1 MRTFGG
7 SLGLILLASTT
18 AAAAPVATASLDV
31 DLDGTADAVELSSTG
46 TVTVGGKLAGKAELK
61 LTPTKA
67 RFLVGGEASRR
78 LLVVD
83 VTSGKDRQ
91 AVILGWSGGAWRE
104 LARTPLGGVGL
115 DAEYATEIDATPEG
129 VYRYQV
135 RAQAKRCDGK
145 PAYLF
150 AETFEPGQRKFVRK
164 DKLPS
169 FVDASAPKASV
180 KLDTTAAPPVVFSAR
195 LASHQP
201 GAADAGWLAIPS
213 ELDDGKPQT
222 LWREDIAASAG
233 EGQFFTFEARISG
246 AQAKQLRIVP
256 GNPASASALKAS
268 NRPRTLA
275 IVGDKGAYRVELP
288 DAAKD
293 PLGAAYLV
301 DLPQALGECVTVVL
315 ENTYGPERGA
325 TAIAELSVYADGERA
340 GGGEAMLAHLVAEG
354 GSGSGNAT
362 AALVR
367 SGLAGANALEAEL
380 QKTTHP
386 ATRRRLIA
394 ALVKINETAAAPSL
408 VRAATEGWMQGAELV
423 EVIDALARL
432 GLANELADLASR
444 RDLELEAR
452 LAAVRGISLD
462 DKGLPRL
469 VELAGTGT
477 PELRRA
483 VIERLTAAPKIELL
497 IDAAQRETDANAAGD
512 LWRAVTRRAR
522 ATKTERPTA
531 LAAMTAAFATA
542 TDYDRRYRLVDGIAT
557 LGETSD
563 LRQLESQLRALPEG
577 AQRSALFQVAVAG
590 IASSPRPAALP
601 FVLALANDADPGVR
615 LAVLGALAG
624 IDEDPASPWHTPDGP
639 DGIDRVLISAVSSD
653 RWPDVRRRAANALG
667 ARCQRQGPAN
677 ALTSTV
683 LKDKDLMVRGDAL
696 IALVQC
702 RAPGIAD
709 LLPKLWDD
717 GNTPTPLRS
726 QAVGLAAALGDPRLG
741 PVLVKKFRTWRG
753 GAIESEAALALAQ
766 AAPGSI
772 AELAPP
778 GAAEALLD
786 ALDDSA
792 FPEIVRAAAFALGTM
807 GPRCPAAAKRKLNEL
822 ARSEEQSAQA
832 AKAAAAKCTGR

>member
-1 MRTFGG
+1 
-7 SLGLILLASTT
+7 LILLASTT
-18 AAAAPVATASLDV
+18 AVAAPVATASLDV
-31 DLDGTADAVELSSTG
+31 DLDGSADVVELSGAG
-46 TVTVGGKLAGKAELK
+46 TVTVGGKLAGKVDLK

-67 RFLVGGEASRR
+67 RILVGGEAARR
-78 LLVVD
+78 VLVVD
-83 VTSGKDRQ
+83 VTSGKERQ

-104 LARTPLGGVGL
+104 LVRTPLGGVGL
-115 DAEYATEIDATPEG
+115 DADYATEIDATPEG

-135 RAQAKRCDGK
+135 RARAKRCDGK

-150 AETFEPGQRKFVRK
+150 AESFELGPRKFVRR

-169 FVDASAPKASV
+169 FVDASAPRATA
-180 KLDTTAAPPVVFSAR
+180 KLDTSAAPPVIFSAR

-222 LWREDIAASAG
+222 FWREDIAASAG
-233 EGQFFTFEARISG
+233 EGQFFTFESRISG
-246 AQAKQLRIVP
+246 VQAKQLRIVP
-256 GNPASASALKAS
+256 GNPASAATLKAS

-293 PLGAAYLV
+293 PLGAAYAI
-301 DLPQALGECVTVVL
+301 DLPQGLGECVTVVL
-315 ENTYGPERGA
+315 ENTYGPERGQ

-340 GGGEAMLAHLVAEG
+340 GGGEAMLARLVADG
-354 GSGSGNAT
+354 GSGSVNAT

-367 SGLAGANALEAEL
+367 SGLAGANALDAEL
-380 QKTTHP
+380 QKTTHAP
-386 ATRRRLIA
+386 TRRRLIA
-394 ALVKINETAAAPSL
+394 ALVKINDAAAAPSL
-408 VRAATEGWMQGAELV
+408 VRAATEGWLQGSELV
-423 EVIDALARL
+423 AVIEALSRL
-432 GLANELADLASR
+432 GLAHELAELAAR
-444 RDLELEAR
+444 RDVELEAR
-452 LAAVRGISLD
+452 LAAVRGISVD

-469 VELAGTGT
+469 LELAGNGSSD
-477 PELRRA
+477 LRRA
-483 VIERLTAAPKIELL
+483 VIERLTAAPKIEVL
-497 IDAAQRETDANAAGD
+497 IEAAQRETDANAAGD

-522 ATKTERPTA
+522 TTKAERPTA

-557 LGETSD
+557 LGETAE
-563 LRQLESQLRALPEG
+563 LRQLEAQLRALPEG
-577 AQRSALFQVAVAG
+577 AQRAALFQVAVSG

-601 FVLALANDADPGVR
+601 FVLALATDPDPGVR

-624 IDEDPASPWHTPDGP
+624 VEDDPASPWHTPDGP
-639 DGIDRVLISAVSSD
+639 DGIDRVLISALSTD

-667 ARCQRQGPAN
+667 TRCLRQGPAN
-677 ALTSTV
+677 ALTASV
-683 LKDKDLMVRGDAL
+683 LGDKDLVVRGDSL

-702 RAPGIAD
+702 HAPGIAD

-717 GNTPTPLRS
+717 SKAPTPLRS

-766 AAPGSI
+766 AAPGAI
-772 AELAPP
+772 AELNPP
-778 GAAEALLD
+778 GAAEALLG

-807 GPRCPAAAKRKLNEL
+807 GPNCPAAAKRKLNEL
-822 ARSEEQSAQA
+822 ARSDEQSAQA